1 MNMKL
6 VEAQTTV
13 TRNSL
18 TTFCTDC
25 ARKLAAEIK
34 RTKQELA
41 AQFRKSFTGNE
52 RMLRLVLNEAEALAF
67 LTEYPQ
73 LVFPSLALEKVEG
86 AVAWQKH
93 QQEVLI
99 GQFHPV

>member
-13 TRNSL
+13 TKNSL
-18 TTFCTDC
+18 TSFCADC
-25 ARKLAAEIK
+25 ARKLAAQIQ
-34 RTKQELA
+34 RTKQDLV
-41 AQFRKSFTGNE
+41 AQFRKTFAGNE

-86 AVAWQKH
+86 AIAWQKH
-93 QQEVLI
+93 QQEVLT
-99 GQFHPV
+99 GQLLAV

>member
-18 TTFCTDC
+18 AAFCTDC
-25 ARKLAAEIK
+25 ARKLAAQIQ
-34 RTKQELA
+34 RTKEELA
-41 AQFRKSFTGNE
+41 AQFRKTFRGNE

-67 LTEYPQ
+67 LTQYPQ

-93 QQEVLI
+93 QQEVLSV
-99 GQFHPV
+99 QLQPA